1 MNSIGRTDR
10 TKRSMCDL
18 DEKGGEARG
27 DLREGIVL
35 ETEQTG

>member
-1 MNSIGRTDR
+1 MDR
-10 TKRSMCDL
+10 TRRSTCHF

-27 DLREGIVL
+27 DLREDIVL